1 MLRCSSED
9 YEPRDAVCGG
19 VNLLPEELLPM
30 GTRFCRVVV
39 VELLPLEDDELP
51 LDDDDPDDDD
61 PDDDPEEDWLP
72 YPGAELIGCCTTGA
86 GA

>member
-1 MLRCSSED
+1 
-9 YEPRDAVCGG
+9 VCGG